1 MASKTYERLMEPG
14 SIGAVRTKN
23 RLIKTGSTIG
33 FFPWQDGNIQPEV
46 VDVYETIAKGGA
58 GLVTLGGSP
67 LGVPAGRGFAID
79 DDKYLPAMARLAEVI
94 RRHDCPAFVQVFH
107 VGPRMPEELVRA
119 SGMECLAASHLDRSE
134 MHLPGYAEARELT
147 VAEIQGLV
155 RDFGLLAE
163 RVKKAGFQGIE
174 LNAACNHLLN
184 SFLSRAW
191 NKRRDAYGCESPENR
206 ARFVVEIIKDVKE
219 RAGQDFAVMVLINGA
234 EPGLEDGLRSA
245 ESVAVARILEGAGAD
260 AIHVRA
266 ELYNRPKNP
275 EYRDSTQ
282 FPDIG
287 LYPETPFPLRGE
299 VDDSHHGK
307 GGWLPLAAAVKEAVS
322 IPVVSSGRL
331 DINLGEAALE
341 SGKADFISFN
351 RRLMADP
358 ELPRKVAEGRIDDIR
373 PCTGC
378 ITCFD
383 SNEKGNPPTCQVNA
397 ALGKEREYEIRPVEK
412 KKRVMIVGSG
422 PAGMETARVAALRGH
437 EVMLYEKSHR
447 LGGSIV
453 LAAMVKG
460 FHREDFLGLVRY
472 LATQVKKLGVQTLTG
487 TEVTRELVDRVKPD
501 VLVIA
506 AGATHDLPDIPGI
519 GNRKVVT
526 SKALHGRLK
535 RYVRFFSPRL
545 LRALTGIWMPI
556 GKRVVIMGG
565 NIQGCQ
571 TAEFLVKRGRQVTIA
586 STEERIGDGLLEAF
600 IKAHLLDWMEKKGV
614 VMYAGVTYE
623 QITDKGLVIT
633 TREGERITIEADT
646 VLTALPLVPNA
657 EIVAGLKESAPEVYC
672 IGDTTE
678 PRLTV
683 NAIADGSRVGR
694 LI

>member
-1 MASKTYERLMEPG
+1 MANRDYQRLMQPG
-14 SIGAVRTKN
+14 VIGAVRTKN

-46 VDVYETIAKGGA
+46 LDVYETIAKGGA
-58 GLVTLGGSP
+58 GLVTIGGAP
-67 LGVPAGRGFAID
+67 LGVPPGRGFAID
-79 DDKYLPAMARLAEVI
+79 DDKYIPAMSRLAEVI

-107 VGPRMPEELVRA
+107 VGPRVPVELARSA
-119 SGMECLAASHLDRSE
+119 GIEPLAASHLDSSHK
-134 MHLPGYAEARELT
+134 HLPQFAEARELT
-147 VAEIQGLV
+147 IAEIEGIV

-191 NKRRDAYGCESPENR
+191 NKRRDEYGCESLENR
-206 ARFVVEIIKDVKE
+206 TRIVTEIIRDVKE
-219 RAGQDFAVMVLINGA
+219 RNGGDFAVIVLINGA
-234 EPGLEDGLRSA
+234 EPGLDDGLRAA
-245 ESVAVARILEGAGAD
+245 ESVPIARILQDAGAD

-266 ELYNRPKNP
+266 ELYSRPKNP

-287 LYPETPFPLRGE
+287 LYPETPYPLGGE
-299 VDDSHHGK
+299 VDDSRHGK
-307 GGWLPLAAAVKEAVS
+307 GGWLPLAAAVKKAVS

-331 DINLGEAALE
+331 DIDLGEAALA

-397 ALGKEREYEIRPVEK
+397 ALGKDKEYAITPAGK

-422 PAGMETARVAALRGH
+422 PAGLETARVAALRGH
-437 EVMLYEKSHR
+437 EVTVYEKSHR

-460 FHREDFLGLVRY
+460 FHREDFLGLVKY
-472 LATQVKKLGVQTLTG
+472 LTTQIKKLGVQVHTG

-501 VLVIA
+501 ALVVA
-506 AGATHDLPDIPGI
+506 AGATHDVPEIPGVD
-519 GNRKVVT
+519 GRNVLT

-535 RYVRFFSPRL
+535 GYLRFFPPKV
-545 LRALTGIWMPI
+545 LRALTRIWMPI
-556 GKRVVIMGG
+556 GRRVVIMGG

-571 TAEFLVKRGRQVTIA
+571 TAEFLVKRGRKVAIA
-586 STEERIGDGLLEAF
+586 AAQDPIGDGLLDAF
-600 IKAHLLDWMEKKGV
+600 IKAHLLDWMDRKGV
-614 VMYAGVTYE
+614 AMYPGATYE
-623 QITDKGLVIT
+623 GITGTGLVIT
-633 TREGERITIEADT
+633 TREGERVTIAADT
-646 VLTALPLVPNA
+646 VLTALPLLPNTG
-657 EIVAGLKESAPEVYC
+657 VAAAFEGSAPEVYF
-672 IGDTTE
+672 IGDGNE

-683 NAIADGSRVGR
+683 NAIADGSRIGR